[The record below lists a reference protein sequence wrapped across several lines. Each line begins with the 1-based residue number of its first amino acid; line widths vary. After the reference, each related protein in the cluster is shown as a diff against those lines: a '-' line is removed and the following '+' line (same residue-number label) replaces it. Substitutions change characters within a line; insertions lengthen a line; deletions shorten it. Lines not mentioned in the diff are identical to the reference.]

1 MRFASGTPIA
11 GRYLLLDELT
21 AGRQTAVWRGMDDV
35 LGRPVAVK
43 FYLGTDADARAWIH
57 TRARTAA
64 RLTHPHA
71 TAVYDFG
78 DASGADGTLTPY
90 VVMEFLDGESLADRL
105 ASARTL
111 PWPRAARVAAEVAG
125 ALAAGH
131 ARRVVHGNVS
141 PAAVML
147 TPTGAKL
154 LGLPDPRRPTP
165 VTAESVDDVHDVGLL
180 LLRALCGTAARA
192 ASAAQSLAQVPDL
205 PTEVGAVCL
214 ACLSSSPRARPTMA
228 EAARELATEVNR
240 YAAEQPEDAATPLVP
255 MPALGSPATAPEHS
269 GVGRSGRVQ
278 AGLAAAGVL
287 AVLVASGVAVRYGD
301 DLLAAATGTPGTAAS
316 SSARAGR
323 APNHVPVRSSG
334 SGPQE
339 GSTGAAGAGTSPS
352 PGPSGT
358 TMSPG
363 PAGSPTPLPSDIAA
377 ALAQL
382 RESVD
387 DGRTTNE
394 IKPDVAAQLDE
405 AIDDVDRQLSTGQK
419 LEDRIAR
426 LHDRVDRLVATGKIT
441 ADRGADLHA
450 KLDALAAVVPPMSR

>member
-1 MRFASGTPIA
+1 MRFASGAPIA

-21 AGRQTAVWRGMDDV
+21 AGPQAAVWRGMDDV

-78 DASGADGTLTPY
+78 DASDADGTLTPY

-111 PWPRAARVAAEVAG
+111 PWPRAARVVAEVAG

-154 LGLPDPRRPTP
+154 LGIPGPRRPTP
-165 VTAESVDDVHDVGLL
+165 VAESVEDVRDLGLL
-180 LLRALCGTAARA
+180 LLHALCGTGARA
-192 ASAAQSLAQVPDL
+192 ASAAQWLAQVPDL

-228 EAARELATEVNR
+228 EAARQLATEVNR

-255 MPALGSPATAPEHS
+255 VPALDPAATAPERS
-269 GVGRSGRVQ
+269 AGGGSGRLQ
-278 AGLAAAGVL
+278 AGLAAAAVL

-301 DLLAAATGTPGTAAS
+301 DLLAAATGTPGAAAS
-316 SSARAGR
+316 SSATAGP
-323 APNHVPVRSSG
+323 APKHVPVRSSG

-339 GSTGAAGAGTSPS
+339 RSTGAAEAGTSPS

-358 TMSPG
+358 TMP
-363 PAGSPTPLPSDIAA
+363 PAQTGSPTPLPKDTAE
-377 ALAQL
+377 ALARL

-387 DGRTTNE
+387 EGRTTGE
-394 IKPDVAAQLDE
+394 IKPDVAAQLDD
-405 AIDDVDRQLSTGQK
+405 AIDDVDRQLSSGQK
-419 LEDRIAR
+419 LENRIAR
-426 LHDRVDRLVATGKIT
+426 LHDRVDRLVASGKIT
-441 ADRGADLHA
+441 ADRGNDLHA
-450 KLDALAAVVPPMSR
+450 KLDALAAAVPAISR